1 MNNSTQELRRA
12 FIRYFE
18 LHGHQAVPS
27 SALIPQADPTLLF
40 TNAGMNQFK
49 RVFLG
54 EDTRAYTRAV
64 TVQKC
69 LRAGGKHNDLENV
82 GYTRRHHTFF
92 EMLGNFSFGDYFKE
106 DAIQFGWEFLTQ
118 TVGLDKDRM
127 WVTVFREDDEADRL
141 WKKMGVSPSRIVRCG
156 EKDNFWQMGDTG
168 PCGPCSELHFDQ
180 GPSVP
185 GDDCPNG
192 EGDRVIEIWNLV
204 FMQFNRD
211 AAGTLHPLPKPSIDT
226 GMGLERLAAVA
237 QGVYS
242 NYDSDVFT
250 PLLSAVAARA
260 GVRYGEKNQ
269 TDRSMCV
276 VADHL
281 RAITFLMAD
290 GILPSNEG
298 RGYVL
303 RRILRRAARHGR
315 LLGIVEPF
323 LYELTAAVV
332 SQMAGVYSEVRS
344 AAATIAEATR
354 GEEERF
360 VATLDYSLPIL
371 NEILAKKEVAA
382 GSAFILAS
390 TDAEATRS
398 EEERFVATHDYS
410 LPISKEILAKKE
422 VSAGSAPTLA
432 GTDAFKLYD
441 TYGLPFDLM
450 EEACRERGIKLDTV
464 GFEQAIAEQ
473 RNRAR
478 KTGGFVEE
486 IARPAVAELARR
498 FGTTKFVGYERL
510 ENESLVQAILIGD
523 RLVKEAAEGDE
534 VEIVLDVTPFY
545 AEGGGQVGDQGVL
558 TGSDGQM
565 EITETTRP
573 VPTVILH
580 KGTVTKGRIREG
592 EQLRMIVNTTTR
604 QDAQRN
610 HTATHLLHAA
620 LRDMLGPHVKQYGS
634 LVGPNRLRFDFAH
647 FRPLSSRD
655 VDEIETVVN
664 NEVRKNERVATEVM
678 SIQDAVAKGALAF
691 FGDKYGEQVRV
702 VTVESFSKEL
712 CGGTH
717 CRQTGDIGLFRIM
730 SETGVAAGVRRIE
743 AQTGSGALTH
753 MKKLETDIRE
763 LSDLLKVGQSEL
775 VAKTR
780 KVMMQLKDKEREL
793 EELKLKMASGSAV
806 ETTAKTIAGIQVHVQ
821 RTDGLDVNGMRA
833 LADQLRDKLKSGVVA
848 LGAANDG
855 KVSLL
860 VVVTK
865 DLIARLKAGDL
876 IKEMAAEVG
885 GTGGGRPEMAQAGGK
900 DPARLD
906 VALEKVFGL
915 VERLL
920 ER

>member
-1 MNNSTQELRRA
+1 MKNSAQQLRQA
-12 FIRYFE
+12 FVRYFE
-18 LHGHQAVPS
+18 QQGHQAVPS

-54 EDTRAYTRAV
+54 EETRPYKRAV

-106 DAIQFGWEFLTQ
+106 DAIKFGWEFLTQ
-118 TVGLDKDRM
+118 TAGLAKDRM
-127 WVTVFREDDEADRL
+127 WVTIFREDDDADRL
-141 WKKMGVSPSRIVRCG
+141 WKKIGVPASRIVRCE
-156 EKDNFWQMGDTG
+156 EKDNFWQMADTG
-168 PCGPCSELHFDQ
+168 PCGPCSEIHFDQ

-185 GDDCPNG
+185 GDDRPNG
-192 EGDRVIEIWNLV
+192 QGDRVIEIWNLV

-211 AAGTLHPLPKPSIDT
+211 VSGKLHPLPKPSIDT

-237 QGVYS
+237 QGVFS
-242 NYDSDVFT
+242 NYDSDLFM
-250 PLLSAVAARA
+250 PLLTVIAKRA
-260 GVRYGEKNQ
+260 GTQYGK
-269 TDRSMCV
+269 TDTVDRSMRV
-276 VADHL
+276 IADHL

-290 GILPSNEG
+290 GVLPSNEG

-323 LYELTAAVV
+323 LHELTATVV
-332 SQMAGVYSEVRS
+332 DQMSGAYSEVRS
-344 AAATIAEATR
+344 AAGTIAEATQ

-360 VATLDYSLPIL
+360 IATLDQGLPIL
-371 NEILAKKEVAA
+371 NDMIAK
-382 GSAFILAS
+382 
-390 TDAEATRS
+390 TRS
-398 EEERFVATHDYS
+398 
-410 LPISKEILAKKE
+410 
-422 VSAGSAPTLA
+422 AGQKVLS
-432 GTDAFKLYD
+432 GTDVFKLYD
-441 TYGLPFDLM
+441 TYGFPLDLIG
-450 EEACRERGIKLDTV
+450 EACREQNMIVDEK
-464 GFEQAIAEQ
+464 GFDQAIEEQ

-478 KTGGFVEE
+478 KTGGFEQE
-486 IARPAVAELARR
+486 TARPAVTELAGRV
-498 FGTTKFVGYERL
+498 GATKFIGYDRL
-510 ENESLVQAILIGD
+510 ETDSLLHAILKGE
-523 RLVKEAAEGDE
+523 RMVKEAVEGDE
-534 VEIVLDVTPFY
+534 VEVVLDVTPFY

-558 TGSDGQM
+558 VGPEGRV
-565 EITETTRP
+565 EIKETTRP
-573 VPTVILH
+573 VPTLILH
-580 KGTVTKGRIREG
+580 KGTVSKGRIREG
-592 EQLRMIVNTTTR
+592 EQLHLTVNATTR
-604 QDAQRN
+604 RDAARN
-610 HTATHLLHAA
+610 HTATHLVHAA
-620 LRDMLGPHVKQYGS
+620 LREMLGPHVKQYGS

-655 VDEIETVVN
+655 IDDIEMMVN
-664 NEVRKNERVATEVM
+664 DEVRKNEKVQTEVM

-717 CRQTGDIGLFRIM
+717 CRHTGEIGLFRIV

-743 AQTGSGALTH
+743 AQTGNGAFAL
-753 MKKLETDIRE
+753 MKKLEADVRE
-763 LSDLLKVGQSEL
+763 LSELLKVNQSEL

-780 KVMMQLKDKEREL
+780 KVMSQLKDKEREL

-806 ETTAKTIAGIQVHVQ
+806 ASTAKTIAGVQVHVQ
-821 RTDGLDVNGMRA
+821 RADGLDVTGMRA

-848 LGAANDG
+848 LGAATDDG

-865 DLIARLKAGDL
+865 DLIGKLKAGDL
-876 IKEMAAEVG
+876 IKVMAAEVG

-900 DPARLD
+900 DPSRLD
-906 VALEKVFGL
+906 TALEKVFGL
-915 VERLL
+915 VENSLQR
-920 ER
+920 

>member
-1 MNNSTQELRRA
+1 MKNSTQELRQA

-18 LHGHQAVPS
+18 QHGHQAVPS

-54 EDTRAYTRAV
+54 EETRAYKRAA

-106 DAIQFGWEFLTQ
+106 DAIRFGWEFLTQ
-118 TVGLDKDRM
+118 TVGLAKDRM
-127 WVTVFREDDEADRL
+127 WVTIFRDDDEADQL
-141 WKKMGVSPSRIVRCG
+141 WKKIGVPASRIVRCG

-185 GDDCPNG
+185 GDDRPNG

-204 FMQFNRD
+204 FMQYNRD
-211 AAGTLHPLPKPSIDT
+211 AAGKLNPLPKPSIDT

-237 QGVYS
+237 QGVHS
-242 NYDSDVFT
+242 NYDSDAFT
-250 PLLSAVAARA
+250 PLLSAVAIRA
-260 GVRYGEKNQ
+260 GVRYGEKDQ
-269 TDRSMCV
+269 TDRSMRV

-290 GILPSNEG
+290 GVLPSNEG

-332 SQMAGVYSEVRS
+332 NQMGVVYSEVRG

-360 VATLDYSLPIL
+360 IATLDQGLPIL
-371 NEILAKKEVAA
+371 NEMIAKA
-382 GSAFILAS
+382 
-390 TDAEATRS
+390 R
-398 EEERFVATHDYS
+398 
-410 LPISKEILAKKE
+410 
-422 VSAGSAPTLA
+422 SAGSRVLTGPEV
-432 GTDAFKLYD
+432 FKLYD
-441 TYGLPFDLM
+441 TYGFPMDLM
-450 EEACRERGIKLDTV
+450 GEACREQGMTLDEA
-464 GFEQAIAEQ
+464 GFDQAIEEQ

-478 KTGGFVEE
+478 KTGGFEQE
-486 IARPAVAELARR
+486 TARPAVAEMARR
-498 FGTTKFVGYERL
+498 LGATKFIGYDRL
-510 ENESLVQAILIGD
+510 ESDSLVQAILKGD

-534 VEIVLDVTPFY
+534 VEVVLEVTPFY

-558 TGSDGQM
+558 MGHDGRV
-565 EITETTRP
+565 EIKETTRP
-573 VPTVILH
+573 VPTLILH

-592 EQLRMIVNTTTR
+592 EQLHMTVNTTTR

-620 LRDMLGPHVKQYGS
+620 LRDLLGPHVKQYGS

-647 FRPLSSRD
+647 FRPLTSRD
-655 VDEIETVVN
+655 IDEIETVVN

-717 CRQTGDIGLFRIM
+717 CRHTGDIGLFRIE
-730 SETGVAAGVRRIE
+730 SETGVAAGVRRVE
-743 AQTGSGALTH
+743 AQTGSGALAH

-780 KVMMQLKDKEREL
+780 KVMTQLKDKEREL

-806 ETTAKTIAGIQVHVQ
+806 EAHGENDRWYSGACATDRWPGCERHEGAGRSVAGQVEERCRGSRRRQ
-821 RTDGLDVNGMRA
+821 RREGFVTGRRHEGSDRPTE
-833 LADQLRDKLKSGVVA
+833 SG
-848 LGAANDG
+848 
-855 KVSLL
+855 
-860 VVVTK
+860 
-865 DLIARLKAGDL
+865 RPYQGD
-876 IKEMAAEVG
+876 
-885 GTGGGRPEMAQAGGK
+885 GGGSRWYRRRQARDGAGRREGSGQAGCCVGK
-900 DPARLD
+900 SLWPGRTHVGAVDSWSPVNEFSRSIT
-906 VALEKVFGL
+906 GPSGSGWP
-915 VERLL
+915 
-920 ER
+920 

>member
-1 MNNSTQELRRA
+1 MKNSTQELRQA

-18 LHGHQAVPS
+18 QHGHQAVPS

-54 EDTRAYTRAV
+54 EDQRAYKRAV

-106 DAIQFGWEFLTQ
+106 DAIQFGWEFLTH
-118 TVGLDKDRM
+118 TVGLAKDRM
-127 WVTVFREDDEADRL
+127 WVTIFRDDDEADQL
-141 WKKMGVSPSRIVRCG
+141 WKKVGVPPSRIVRCG

-185 GDDCPNG
+185 GDDRPNG

-211 AAGTLHPLPKPSIDT
+211 ARGTLHPLPKPSIDT

-260 GVRYGEKNQ
+260 GVRYGEKDQ
-269 TDRSMCV
+269 TDRSMRV

-290 GILPSNEG
+290 GVLPSNEG

-323 LYELTAAVV
+323 LHELTVAVV
-332 SQMAGVYSEVRS
+332 AQMGSVYSEVRS
-344 AAATIAEATR
+344 AAATIVEATR

-360 VATLDYSLPIL
+360 IATLDQGLPIL
-371 NEILAKKEVAA
+371 NEMIAKARAA
-382 GSAFILAS
+382 GSKILAG
-390 TDAEATRS
+390 
-398 EEERFVATHDYS
+398 
-410 LPISKEILAKKE
+410 PE
-422 VSAGSAPTLA
+422 V
-432 GTDAFKLYD
+432 FKLYD
-441 TYGLPFDLM
+441 TYGFPMDLM
-450 EEACRERGIKLDTV
+450 GEACREQGMTLDEA
-464 GFEQAIAEQ
+464 GFDQAIEEQ

-478 KTGGFVEE
+478 KTGGFEQE
-486 IARPAVAELARR
+486 TARPAVAELAARV
-498 FGTTKFVGYERL
+498 GTTKFIGYDRL
-510 ENESLVQAILIGD
+510 ESESLVQAILKGD

-545 AEGGGQVGDQGVL
+545 AEGGGQVGDRGVL
-558 TGSDGQM
+558 MGHDGQV

-573 VPTVILH
+573 APTVILH
-580 KGTVTKGRIREG
+580 KGAVTKGRIREG
-592 EQLRMIVNTTTR
+592 EQLHMTVNATTR

-647 FRPLSSRD
+647 FRPLTSRD
-655 VDEIETVVN
+655 IDEIEMVVN

-717 CRQTGDIGLFRIM
+717 CRQTGDIGLFRIV

-743 AQTGSGALTH
+743 AQTGNGALAH
-753 MKKLETDIRE
+753 MKQLETDVRE
-763 LSDLLKVGQSEL
+763 LSNLLKVGQSEL

-780 KVMMQLKDKEREL
+780 KVMTQLKDKEREL
-793 EELKLKMASGSAV
+793 EELKLKMAGSSAV
-806 ETTAKTIAGIQVHVQ
+806 ESAAKTIAGIQVHVQ

-900 DPARLD
+900 DAARLD
-906 VALEKVFGL
+906 IALEKVFGL
-915 VERLL
+915 VERTVQ
-920 ER
+920 RYTHGG

>member
-1 MNNSTQELRRA
+1 MKNSTQELRQA

-18 LHGHQAVPS
+18 QHGHQAVPS

-54 EDTRAYTRAV
+54 EETRAYKRAV

-106 DAIQFGWEFLTQ
+106 DAIRFGWEFLTQ
-118 TVGLDKDRM
+118 TVGLAKDRM
-127 WVTVFREDDEADRL
+127 WVTIFRDDDEADQL
-141 WKKMGVSPSRIVRCG
+141 WKKVGVPASRIVRCD
-156 EKDNFWQMGDTG
+156 ENDNFWQMGDTG
-168 PCGPCSELHFDQ
+168 PCGPCSELHYDQ

-185 GDDCPNG
+185 GDDRPNG

-204 FMQFNRD
+204 FMQYNRD

-250 PLLSAVAARA
+250 PLLSAVASRA
-260 GVRYGEKNQ
+260 GARYGEQ
-269 TDRSMCV
+269 ETIDRSMRV

-290 GILPSNEG
+290 GVLPSNEG

-315 LLGIVEPF
+315 LLGIIEPF
-323 LYELTAAVV
+323 LYELTSAVV
-332 SQMAGVYSEVRS
+332 IQMGEAYSEVRA

-360 VATLDYSLPIL
+360 IATLDQGLPIL
-371 NEILAKKEVAA
+371 NEMIAKARAA
-382 GSAFILAS
+382 GQKVLMGA
-390 TDAEATRS
+390 D
-398 EEERFVATHDYS
+398 V
-410 LPISKEILAKKE
+410 
-422 VSAGSAPTLA
+422 
-432 GTDAFKLYD
+432 FKLYD
-441 TYGLPFDLM
+441 TYGFPMDLIG
-450 EEACRERGIKLDTV
+450 EACREQGLTLDEV
-464 GFEQAIAEQ
+464 GFNQAIEEQ

-478 KTGGFVEE
+478 KTGGFEQE
-486 IARPAVAELARR
+486 TARPAVAELTGR
-498 FGTTKFVGYERL
+498 FGATKFIGYDRL
-510 ENESLVQAILIGD
+510 EHESLVQAILKGD
-523 RLVKEAAEGDE
+523 RLVKEATEGDE
-534 VEIVLDVTPFY
+534 VEVVLDVTPFY

-558 TGSDGQM
+558 MGHDGRV
-565 EITETTRP
+565 EIKDTTRP
-573 VPTVILH
+573 VPTLILH
-580 KGTVTKGRIREG
+580 RGTVTKGRIREG
-592 EQLRMIVNTTTR
+592 ESLRMTVNATTR
-604 QDAQRN
+604 RDAQRN
-610 HTATHLLHAA
+610 HTATHLVHAA
-620 LRDMLGPHVKQYGS
+620 LRDLLGPHVKQYGS

-655 VDEIETVVN
+655 IDEIETVVN
-664 NEVRKNERVATEVM
+664 DEVRKNEQVATEVM

-717 CRQTGDIGLFRIM
+717 CQRTGDIGLFRIV
-730 SETGVAAGVRRIE
+730 SETGVAAGVRRLE
-743 AQTGSGALTH
+743 AQTGSGALSH

-780 KVMMQLKDKEREL
+780 KVMTQLKDKEREL

-806 ETTAKTIAGIQVHVQ
+806 QSTAKTIAEGI
-821 RTDGLDVNGMRA
+821 TIFIGLKFDPA
-833 LADQLRDKLKSGVVA
+833 
-848 LGAANDG
+848 
-855 KVSLL
+855 
-860 VVVTK
+860 
-865 DLIARLKAGDL
+865 
-876 IKEMAAEVG
+876 
-885 GTGGGRPEMAQAGGK
+885 GGG
-900 DPARLD
+900 DID
-906 VALEKVFGL
+906 S
-915 VERLL
+915 
-920 ER
+920 

>member
-1 MNNSTQELRRA
+1 MKNSTQELRQA

-18 LHGHQAVPS
+18 QHGHQSVPS

-54 EDTRAYTRAV
+54 EETRAYKRAV
-64 TVQKC
+64 TAQKC

-106 DAIQFGWEFLTQ
+106 EAILFGWEFLTK

-127 WVTVFREDDEADRL
+127 WVTVFRDDDDAEQL
-141 WKKMGVSPSRIVRCG
+141 WKKIGVSPARIMRCG
-156 EKDNFWQMGDTG
+156 ETDNFWQMGDTG

-185 GDDCPNG
+185 GDDRPNG

-211 AAGTLHPLPKPSIDT
+211 ASGTLHPLPRPSIDT

-260 GVRYGEKNQ
+260 GIQYGGKDL
-269 TDRSMCV
+269 TDRSMRV

-290 GILPSNEG
+290 GVLPSNEG

-315 LLGIVEPF
+315 LLGVVEPF
-323 LYELTAAVV
+323 LHELTETVV
-332 SQMAGVYSEVRS
+332 GQMGSIYSEVRG

-360 VATLDYSLPIL
+360 ISTLEQGLPIL
-371 NEILAKKEVAA
+371 NELIAKA
-382 GSAFILAS
+382 
-390 TDAEATRS
+390 R
-398 EEERFVATHDYS
+398 
-410 LPISKEILAKKE
+410 
-422 VSAGSAPTLA
+422 SAGSKVLTGP
-432 GTDAFKLYD
+432 DVFKLYD
-441 TYGLPFDLM
+441 TYGFPMDLM
-450 EEACRERGIKLDTV
+450 SEACREQAMTLDEA
-464 GFEQAIAEQ
+464 GFDRAIEEQ

-478 KTGGFVEE
+478 KTGGFEQE
-486 IARPAVAELARR
+486 TARPAVAELAGRL
-498 FGTTKFVGYERL
+498 GATKFIGYDRL
-510 ENESLVQAILIGD
+510 ESESLVQAILKGD
-523 RLVKEAAEGDE
+523 RRVKEAAEGDE
-534 VEIVLDVTPFY
+534 VELVLDVTPFY
-545 AEGGGQVGDQGVL
+545 AEGGGQVGDQGL
-558 TGSDGQM
+558 LMGPDGQV
-565 EITETTRP
+565 EIKETTRP
-573 VPTVILH
+573 VPTIILH
-580 KGTVTKGRIREG
+580 KGIVTKGRIRES
-592 EQLRMIVNTTTR
+592 EQLRLTVNATTR

-620 LRDMLGPHVKQYGS
+620 LRDLLGPHVKQYGS

-647 FRPLSSRD
+647 FRPLSTRD
-655 VDEIETVVN
+655 IDEIETVVN
-664 NEVRKNERVATEVM
+664 NEVRRNEKVTTEVL

-717 CRQTGDIGLFRIM
+717 CRQTGDIGLFRIE
-730 SETGVAAGVRRIE
+730 SETGVASGVRRIE
-743 AQTGSGALTH
+743 AQTGRGAFAQ
-753 MKKLETDIRE
+753 MKKLEADIRA

-775 VAKTR
+775 VPKTR
-780 KVMMQLKDKEREL
+780 KALTQLKDKEREL

-806 ETTAKTIAGIQVHVQ
+806 EASARTIAGVAVHVQ

-860 VVVTK
+860 VIVTK
-865 DLIARLKAGDL
+865 DLIAKLKAGDL
-876 IKEMAAEVG
+876 IKEMAVEVG

-900 DPARLD
+900 DPAGLD
-906 VALEKVFGL
+906 TALEKVFGL
-915 VERLL
+915 VERTLG
-920 ER
+920 R

>member
-1 MNNSTQELRRA
+1 MKNSTQALRQA

-18 LHGHQAVPS
+18 QHGHQAVPS

-54 EDTRAYTRAV
+54 EETRAYKRAV

-106 DAIQFGWEFLTQ
+106 DAIRFGWEFLTQ
-118 TVGLDKDRM
+118 TVGLAKDRM
-127 WVTVFREDDEADRL
+127 WVTIFRDDDDADQL
-141 WKKMGVSPSRIVRCG
+141 WKKVGVPASRIIRCD

-168 PCGPCSELHFDQ
+168 PCGPCSELHYDQ
-180 GPSVP
+180 GSSVP
-185 GDDCPNG
+185 GDDRPNG
-192 EGDRVIEIWNLV
+192 AGDRVIEIWNLV

-250 PLLSAVAARA
+250 PLLSAVATRA
-260 GVRYGEKNQ
+260 GVRYGEQ
-269 TDRSMCV
+269 ETTDRSMRV

-290 GILPSNEG
+290 GVLPSNEG

-323 LYELTAAVV
+323 LYELTSAVV
-332 SQMAGVYSEVRS
+332 NQMGKAYSEVRA

-360 VATLDYSLPIL
+360 IATLDQGLPIL
-371 NEILAKKEVAA
+371 NDMIAKAR
-382 GSAFILAS
+382 
-390 TDAEATRS
+390 ATGQKVLRGAD
-398 EEERFVATHDYS
+398 V
-410 LPISKEILAKKE
+410 
-422 VSAGSAPTLA
+422 
-432 GTDAFKLYD
+432 FKLYD
-441 TYGLPFDLM
+441 TYGFPMDLIG
-450 EEACRERGIKLDTV
+450 EACREQGMTLDEA
-464 GFEQAIAEQ
+464 GFDQAIEEQ

-478 KTGGFVEE
+478 KTGGFEQE
-486 IARPAVAELARR
+486 TARPAVAELIGR
-498 FGTTKFVGYERL
+498 FGATKFIGYDRL
-510 ENESLVQAILIGD
+510 ENESFVQAILKGD
-523 RLVKEAAEGDE
+523 RLVKEATEGDE
-534 VEIVLDVTPFY
+534 VEVVLDVTPFY

-558 TGSDGQM
+558 TGHEGRV
-565 EITETTRP
+565 EIKETTRP
-573 VPTVILH
+573 VPTLILH

-592 EQLRMIVNTTTR
+592 EALRMTVNATTR

-610 HTATHLLHAA
+610 HTATHLVHAA
-620 LRDMLGPHVKQYGS
+620 LREMLGPHVKQYGS
-634 LVGPNRLRFDFAH
+634 LVAPNRLRFDFAH

-655 VDEIETVVN
+655 INEIETVVN
-664 NEVRKNERVATEVM
+664 DEVRKNERVATEVM

-717 CRQTGDIGLFRIM
+717 CQRTGDIGLFRIV
-730 SETGVAAGVRRIE
+730 SETGVAAGVRRLE
-743 AQTGSGALTH
+743 AQTGSGALVH

-780 KVMMQLKDKEREL
+780 KVITQLKDKEREL

-806 ETTAKTIAGIQVHVQ
+806 ESTAKTIAGIQVHVQ

-865 DLIARLKAGDL
+865 DLIARLKAGDI
-876 IKEMAAEVG
+876 IKEMAGEVG

-900 DPARLD
+900 DPGKLD
-906 VALEKVFGL
+906 AALEKVFGL
-915 VERLL
+915 VERMLG
-920 ER
+920 RYTNGG

>member
-54 EDTRAYTRAV
+54 EDTRAYKRAV

-250 PLLSAVAARA
+250 PLLSAVGTRA
-260 GVRYGEKNQ
+260 GVRYGEKDA
-269 TDRSMCV
+269 TDRSIRV

-290 GILPSNEG
+290 GVLPSNEG

-323 LYELTAAVV
+323 LHELTAGVV
-332 SQMAGVYSEVRS
+332 NQMAGVYSEVRS

-360 VATLDYSLPIL
+360 IATLDQGLPIL
-371 NEILAKKEVAA
+371 NEVMAKARSV
-382 GSAFILAS
+382 GSKVL
-390 TDAEATRS
+390 TGPD
-398 EEERFVATHDYS
+398 
-410 LPISKEILAKKE
+410 L
-422 VSAGSAPTLA
+422 
-432 GTDAFKLYD
+432 FKLYD
-441 TYGLPFDLM
+441 TYGFPIDLM
-450 EEACRERGIKLDTV
+450 GEACREQGMTLDEAGFNQAIEEQRTRARRTG
-464 GFEQAIAEQ
+464 GFEQE
-473 RNRAR
+473 
-478 KTGGFVEE
+478 T
-486 IARPAVAELARR
+486 ARPAVAELARR

-647 FRPLSSRD
+647 FRPLTSRD
-655 VDEIETVVN
+655 VDEIEMVVN
-664 NEVRKNERVATEVM
+664 NEVRRNERVATEVM

-717 CRQTGDIGLFRIM
+717 CRHTGDIGLFRIV

-743 AQTGSGALTH
+743 AQTGSGALVY

-780 KVMMQLKDKEREL
+780 KVMTQLKDKEREL

-906 VALEKVFGL
+906 MALEKVFGL

>member
-1 MNNSTQELRRA
+1 MKNSTQELRQA

-18 LHGHQAVPS
+18 QHGHQAVPS

-49 RVFLG
+49 QVFLG
-54 EDTRAYTRAV
+54 EETRVYKRAV

-106 DAIQFGWEFLTQ
+106 DAIRFGWEFLTQ
-118 TVGLDKDRM
+118 TVGLAKDRM
-127 WVTVFREDDEADRL
+127 WVTIFRDDDEADQL
-141 WKKMGVSPSRIVRCG
+141 WKKVGVPASRIVRCD
-156 EKDNFWQMGDTG
+156 EHDNFWQMGDTG
-168 PCGPCSELHFDQ
+168 PCGPCSELHYDQ

-185 GDDCPNG
+185 GDDRPNG

-204 FMQFNRD
+204 FMQYNRD

-250 PLLSAVAARA
+250 PLLSAVASRA
-260 GVRYGEKNQ
+260 GARYGEQ
-269 TDRSMCV
+269 ETIDRSMRV

-290 GILPSNEG
+290 GVLPSNEG

-315 LLGIVEPF
+315 LLGIIEPF
-323 LYELTAAVV
+323 LYELTSAVV
-332 SQMAGVYSEVRS
+332 IQMGEAYSEVRA

-360 VATLDYSLPIL
+360 IATLDQGLPIL
-371 NEILAKKEVAA
+371 NEMIAKARAA
-382 GSAFILAS
+382 GQKVLMGA
-390 TDAEATRS
+390 D
-398 EEERFVATHDYS
+398 V
-410 LPISKEILAKKE
+410 
-422 VSAGSAPTLA
+422 
-432 GTDAFKLYD
+432 FKLYD
-441 TYGLPFDLM
+441 TYGFPMDLIG
-450 EEACRERGIKLDTV
+450 EACREQGMTLDEV
-464 GFEQAIAEQ
+464 GFNQAIEEQ

-478 KTGGFVEE
+478 KTGGFEQE
-486 IARPAVAELARR
+486 TARPAVAELTGR
-498 FGTTKFVGYERL
+498 FGATKFIGYDRL
-510 ENESLVQAILIGD
+510 EHESLVQAILKGD
-523 RLVKEAAEGDE
+523 RLVKEATEGDE
-534 VEIVLDVTPFY
+534 VEVVLDVTPFY

-558 TGSDGQM
+558 MGHDGRV
-565 EITETTRP
+565 EIKDTTRP
-573 VPTVILH
+573 VPTLILH
-580 KGTVTKGRIREG
+580 RGTVTKGRIREG
-592 EQLRMIVNTTTR
+592 ESLRMTVNATTR
-604 QDAQRN
+604 RDAQRN
-610 HTATHLLHAA
+610 HTATHLVHAA
-620 LRDMLGPHVKQYGS
+620 LRDLLGPHVKQYGS

-655 VDEIETVVN
+655 IDEIETVVN
-664 NEVRKNERVATEVM
+664 DEVRKNEQVATEVM

-717 CRQTGDIGLFRIM
+717 CQRTGDIGLFRIV
-730 SETGVAAGVRRIE
+730 SETGVAAGVRRLE
-743 AQTGSGALTH
+743 AQTGSGALSH

-780 KVMMQLKDKEREL
+780 KVMTQLKDKEREL

-806 ETTAKTIAGIQVHVQ
+806 QSTAKTIAGIQVHVQ

-833 LADQLRDKLKSGVVA
+833 LADQLRDRLKSGVVA

-876 IKEMAAEVG
+876 IKEMALEVN

-900 DPARLD
+900 DPAKLD

-915 VERLL
+915 VERMLG
-920 ER
+920 RYTDGG

>member
-1 MNNSTQELRRA
+1 MKNSTQELRQG

-18 LHGHQAVPS
+18 QHGHQAVPS

-54 EDTRAYTRAV
+54 EETRAYKRAV

-106 DAIQFGWEFLTQ
+106 DAIAFGWEFLTQ
-118 TVGLDKDRM
+118 TVGLAKDRM
-127 WVTVFREDDEADRL
+127 WVTIFRDDDEADQL
-141 WKKMGVSPSRIVRCG
+141 WKKVGVPAGRIVRCD

-180 GPSVP
+180 GPSVS
-185 GDDCPNG
+185 GDDRPNG

-204 FMQFNRD
+204 FMQFNRN
-211 AAGTLHPLPKPSIDT
+211 AAGKLHPLPKPSIDT

-250 PLLSAVAARA
+250 PLLSAVASRA
-260 GVRYGEKNQ
+260 GVRYGENDQ
-269 TDRSMCV
+269 TDRSMRV

-290 GILPSNEG
+290 GVLPSNEG

-323 LYELTAAVV
+323 LHELTAVV
-332 SQMAGVYSEVRS
+332 VNQMAGVYSEVRS
-344 AAATIAEATR
+344 AAATITEATR

-360 VATLDYSLPIL
+360 IATLDQGLPIL
-371 NEILAKKEVAA
+371 NDMIAKARAA
-382 GSAFILAS
+382 GGKIL
-390 TDAEATRS
+390 TGPD
-398 EEERFVATHDYS
+398 V
-410 LPISKEILAKKE
+410 
-422 VSAGSAPTLA
+422 
-432 GTDAFKLYD
+432 FKLYD
-441 TYGLPFDLM
+441 TYGFPIDLIG
-450 EEACRERGIKLDTV
+450 EACREQGMTLDEA
-464 GFEQAIAEQ
+464 GFDQAIEEQ

-478 KTGGFVEE
+478 KTGGFEQE
-486 IARPAVAELARR
+486 TARPAVTELAGRV
-498 FGTTKFVGYERL
+498 GATKFIGYDRL
-510 ENESLVQAILIGD
+510 ESESLVLAILKGD
-523 RLVKEAAEGDE
+523 RLAKEATEGDE

-545 AEGGGQVGDQGVL
+545 AEGGGQVGDRGVL
-558 TGSDGQM
+558 IGHDGRV
-565 EITETTRP
+565 EIKETTRP
-573 VPTVILH
+573 APSVILH
-580 KGTVTKGRIREG
+580 KGTVSKGRIREG
-592 EQLRMIVNTTTR
+592 DQLHMTVNATTR

-610 HTATHLLHAA
+610 HTATHLVHAA

-655 VDEIETVVN
+655 IDDIETTVNDEI
-664 NEVRKNERVATEVM
+664 RKNEQVRTEVM

-717 CRQTGDIGLFRIM
+717 CRHTGDIGLFRIV

-743 AQTGSGALTH
+743 AQTGSGAFAL
-753 MKKLETDIRE
+753 MKKLEADIRE

-775 VAKTR
+775 VSKTR
-780 KVMMQLKDKEREL
+780 KVMEQLKDKERAL
-793 EELKLKMASGSAV
+793 EGLQLKMAAGSMAPSK
-806 ETTAKTIAGIQVHVQ
+806 AQTIAGVQVHVQ

-848 LGAANDG
+848 LGAANEG

-900 DPARLD
+900 DPAKLD
-906 VALEKVFGL
+906 AALEKVFGL
-915 VERLL
+915 VERMLQ
-920 ER
+920 RYTNGG

>member
-1 MNNSTQELRRA
+1 LA
-12 FIRYFE
+12 
-18 LHGHQAVPS
+18 
-27 SALIPQADPTLLF
+27 
-40 TNAGMNQFK
+40 
-49 RVFLG
+49 
-54 EDTRAYTRAV
+54 
-64 TVQKC
+64 
-69 LRAGGKHNDLENV
+69 
-82 GYTRRHHTFF
+82 
-92 EMLGNFSFGDYFKE
+92 
-106 DAIQFGWEFLTQ
+106 
-118 TVGLDKDRM
+118 KDRI
-127 WVTVFREDDEADRL
+127 WVTIFREDEEANRL
-141 WKKMGVSPSRIVRCG
+141 WKKIGVLDSRIVRCD

-180 GPSVP
+180 GPAVP
-185 GDDCPNG
+185 GDDQPNG
-192 EGDRVIEIWNLV
+192 AGDRVIEIWNLV

-211 AAGTLHPLPKPSIDT
+211 AGGKLHPLPKPSIDT

-250 PLLSAVAARA
+250 PLLSAVATRA
-260 GVRYGEKNQ
+260 GVRYGEQ
-269 TDRSMCV
+269 DQIDRSMRV

-290 GILPSNEG
+290 GVLPSNEG

-323 LYELTAAVV
+323 LYELTSAVV
-332 SQMAGVYSEVRS
+332 NQMAGAYSEVRD

-360 VATLDYSLPIL
+360 IATLDQGLPIL
-371 NEILAKKEVAA
+371 NDMIAKA
-382 GSAFILAS
+382 
-390 TDAEATRS
+390 R
-398 EEERFVATHDYS
+398 
-410 LPISKEILAKKE
+410 
-422 VSAGSAPTLA
+422 SAGSKVLTAP
-432 GTDAFKLYD
+432 DVFKLYD
-441 TYGLPFDLM
+441 TYGFPMDLM
-450 EEACRERGIKLDTV
+450 GEACREQGMTLDEA
-464 GFEQAIAEQ
+464 GFNQAIEEQ

-478 KTGGFVEE
+478 KTGGFEQE
-486 IARPAVAELARR
+486 TARPAVTELAGRV
-498 FGTTKFVGYERL
+498 GTTKFVGYDRL
-510 ENESLVQAILIGD
+510 ESDSLVQAILKGD

-545 AEGGGQVGDQGVL
+545 AEGGGQVGDRGVL
-558 TGSDGQM
+558 MGQDGQV
-565 EITETTRP
+565 EIKETTRP
-573 VPTVILH
+573 VPTLILH
-580 KGTVTKGRIREG
+580 KGTVTKGRIRQG
-592 EQLRMIVNTTTR
+592 EQLRMTVNATTR
-604 QDAQRN
+604 LDAQRN

-620 LRDMLGPHVKQYGS
+620 LRDLLGPHVKQYGS

-655 VDEIETVVN
+655 ADEIETVVN

-717 CRQTGDIGLFRIM
+717 CQHTGEIGLFRVV

-743 AQTGSGALTH
+743 AQTGSGAFAL
-753 MKKLETDIRE
+753 MKKLEADIRE

-775 VAKTR
+775 VSKTR
-780 KVMMQLKDKEREL
+780 KVMEQLKDKERAL
-793 EELKLKMASGSAV
+793 EGLQLKMAAGSMV
-806 ETTAKTIAGIQVHVQ
+806 PSKAKTISGVQVHVQ
-821 RTDGLDVNGMRA
+821 RTDGLDVSSMRG

-865 DLIARLKAGDL
+865 DLITRLKAGDL

-915 VERLL
+915 VERMLQ
-920 ER
+920 RYTDAG